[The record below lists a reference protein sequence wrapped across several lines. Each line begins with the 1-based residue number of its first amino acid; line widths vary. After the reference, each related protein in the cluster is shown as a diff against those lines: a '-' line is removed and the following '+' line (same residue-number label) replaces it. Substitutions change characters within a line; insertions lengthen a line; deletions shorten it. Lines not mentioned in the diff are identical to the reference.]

1 MKTKT
6 QLLELLGAACLLAG
20 GFVAPAL
27 AQDCS
32 AHASAHRSYYIS
44 GNRTPITPDQAAKD
58 VRDRINDGYYVT
70 YCPREWG
77 ARCTIG
83 RRGVLPTAP
92 NYREV
97 LLLFADIMDR
107 VGDGDPYYPWL
118 ACLARQQA
126 AQLTPKRAPSPAP
139 SVATTRPSPSSGTA
153 STGTAPPAATSKSQ
167 AGQPQASAAP
177 RPPRPKRH
185 YAEGEAHRCLSLIKA
200 TDKTLYG
207 GFINTCDFPV
217 RFAYCAYKPKKG
229 AWSESVDCE
238 GGTGKLSGHSEI
250 KPHERSAHHT
260 LGAEKVL
267 WFACRADGEGFEV
280 GDAEFDRSGPF
291 IRGRCYKWGERS

>member
-1 MKTKT
+1 MSRQAIQGAQAQADHRQA
-6 QLLELLGAACLLAG
+6 QLDE
-20 GFVAPAL
+20 
-27 AQDCS
+27 Q
-32 AHASAHRSYYIS
+32 
-44 GNRTPITPDQAAKD
+44 
-58 VRDRINDGYYVT
+58 
-70 YCPREWG
+70 
-77 ARCTIG
+77 
-83 RRGVLPTAP
+83 RRG
-92 NYREV
+92 
-97 LLLFADIMDR
+97 
-107 VGDGDPYYPWL
+107 
-118 ACLARQQA
+118 
-126 AQLTPKRAPSPAP
+126 K
-139 SVATTRPSPSSGTA
+139 
-153 STGTAPPAATSKSQ
+153 
-167 AGQPQASAAP
+167 
-177 RPPRPKRH
+177 PKRH